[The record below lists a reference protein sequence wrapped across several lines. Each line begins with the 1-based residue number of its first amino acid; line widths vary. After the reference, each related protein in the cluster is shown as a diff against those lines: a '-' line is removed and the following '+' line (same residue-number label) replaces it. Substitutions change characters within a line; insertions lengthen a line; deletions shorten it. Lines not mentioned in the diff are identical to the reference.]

1 MVIGDQLVVR
11 SVGAGLCCGGESQCL
26 GNEIEGWMRDVG
38 TVRALLVLPWD
49 RNILGMAD
57 DGEKT

>member
-1 MVIGDQLVVR
+1 MLW
-11 SVGAGLCCGGESQCL
+11 GGGQCL
-26 GNEIEGWMRDVG
+26 GNEIEGWIRGVG

-49 RNILGMAD
+49 RNVLGMAD

>member
-1 MVIGDQLVVR
+1 MLW
-11 SVGAGLCCGGESQCL
+11 GGGQCL
-26 GNEIEGWMRDVG
+26 GNEIEGWMRGVG
-38 TVRALLVLPWD
+38 TVGALLVLPWD